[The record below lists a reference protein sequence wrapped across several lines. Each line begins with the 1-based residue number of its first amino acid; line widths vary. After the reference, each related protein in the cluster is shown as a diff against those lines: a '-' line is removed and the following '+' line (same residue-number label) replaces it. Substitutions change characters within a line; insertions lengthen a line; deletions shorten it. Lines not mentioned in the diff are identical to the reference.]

1 MDTQEIF
8 TRTDNG
14 LDIFQAVLDKRGSNI
29 ALKQGKNNGLKN
41 PFYDDQNGS
50 LSISPDSQSGKYL
63 YNDFGDPNS
72 EGDAIDF
79 FARHEGLNCKTD
91 FPKVIERLYQEFAIQ
106 SDYSRGKANVPIKPS
121 ITERKI
127 ETVTLSE
134 SPAGWQYWKELF
146 PKIENIEEKAEQFGL
161 KSLDQIQAGS
171 FELKSQKSNPL
182 FAFELGPDCYKTYQ
196 PITGDSPSN
205 MHKSNHRWINKHNL
219 CEERFI
225 DLLVPNKP
233 CLITEGYKDA
243 FSAYAHGLNVFPLDN
258 ASSVLN
264 EGVIQQIK
272 AKGCEIIYCFD
283 NDQAG
288 KAGLQKNAS
297 VCAGRFI
304 DLPAEI
310 QGNPTKDLTDLLC
323 DEKGVNLLQGLL
335 KSAKRTMVLN
345 DELKDLFEIS
355 NQIELRS
362 KSEIK
367 WDRPILTCDDQKV
380 IYPNTINVIQGGP
393 GTHKSRLSET
403 IAAALVSSGQNS
415 TKLFHRTE
423 ASPFHVAYLDTERNL
438 NNQAPFAKQ
447 QMKRMAGVQIS
458 EEIHE
463 LNFFSLIKVKRDERP
478 KLISQMLD
486 ALTHNQTSHLVL
498 ILDLFTDLMSDFNN
512 LHESNTLIDL
522 INFLINEKQVTVIAV
537 IHTNPGAEKARG
549 HIGTELVNK
558 ASTVMDLKTK
568 GDIIEL
574 NFKKTRM
581 GKIPSPI
588 YFICDEETRM
598 LTTTDQVP
606 ENKTSAK
613 GSQQKAP
620 IEQVINALK
629 WLSPDIEHN
638 RSKETSKL
646 AETLQCSET
655 TIESRLNEIRDKG
668 MNIPFENYS
677 CTLVLTKGIIQ
688 FKKIHQHTQTQTSL

>member
-8 TRTDNG
+8 SHTDNG
-14 LDIFQAVLDKRGSNI
+14 LDIFQAVLAKRGSNI
-29 ALKQGKNNGLKN
+29 VLKPGQNYGLKN

-50 LSISPDSQSGKYL
+50 LSISQDSKSGKYL
-63 YNDFGDPNS
+63 YKDFGDPNY

-79 FARHEGLNCKTD
+79 FACHEGLNCKTD
-91 FPKVIERLYQEFAIQ
+91 FPKVIERLYQGFAIQ

-146 PKIENIEEKAEQFGL
+146 PRIENIEEKAEQFGL

-171 FELKSQKSNPL
+171 FDLKSQKSNPL
-182 FAFELGPDCYKTYQ
+182 FAFELGSDCYKTYQ

-310 QGNPTKDLTDLLC
+310 QGNPTKDITDVLSNTDGC
-323 DEKGVNLLQGLL
+323 NLLKGLIE
-335 KSAKRTMVLN
+335 SARNTIIFN
-345 DELKDLFEIS
+345 DELRNLFEIAD
-355 NQIELRS
+355 QIEARS
-362 KSEIK
+362 KIK
-367 WDRPILTCDDQKV
+367 ITWEKPILTLKDHNA

-403 IAAALVSSGQNS
+403 IAASLVSASQDS
-415 TKLFHRTE
+415 TEIFQRTE
-423 ASPFHVAYLDTERNL
+423 VSPFQVAYLDTERNL
-438 NNQAPFAKQ
+438 YNQAPFAKQ

-558 ASTVMDLKTK
+558 ASTVMDLKIK

-620 IEQVINALK
+620 IEQVISALK

-646 AETLQCSET
+646 AETLQCGET

-688 FKKIHQHTQTQTSL
+688 FKKIDQHTQTQASL